1 VRLWSRLVVRAAGGG
16 NQGEQGEE
24 GEARAHAATLGLPGI
39 RSAYPAR
46 VPGCLFCAIVAGEIP
61 SERVA
66 EDERTVAFM
75 DINPATD
82 GHCLVVP
89 RAHAVDIH
97 DLDPQDA
104 AACARTAQMLAA
116 RAVAALG
123 AEGVNVWQ
131 SSGRAAGQEV
141 MHYHVHV
148 IPRYAGDGVRLPW
161 TPAPGEPG
169 AITRAA
175 AALRG

>member
-1 VRLWSRLVVRAAGGG
+1 MPGTDPV
-16 NQGEQGEE
+16 
-24 GEARAHAATLGLPGI
+24 PGI
-39 RSAYPAR
+39 PPPRRRRLHPSHYPPA
-46 VPGCLFCAIVAGEIP
+46 VPDCLFCAIVAGDIP

-75 DINPATD
+75 DINPATA

-97 DLDPQDA
+97 DLDPEDL
-104 AACARTAQMLAA
+104 AACARTAQMLAR
-116 RAVAALG
+116 RAVSALG

-131 SSGRAAGQEV
+131 SSGRAAGQKV

-148 IPRYAGDGVRLPW
+148 IPRYGGDGVRLPW
-161 TPAPGEPG
+161 TPAPGEPEQI
-169 AITRAA
+169 ARTA
-175 AALRG
+175 AALRGERSLG